1 MVGCVQCSSVGQPV
15 RRTAAPWQAKES
27 RSEADAVRTCHP
39 SCRPQTVP
47 VVVGG
52 PETNGTCPPAP
63 AGALPTQPDSVDETS
78 QLCDADWQ
86 QALVRRCWCR
96 AGCMPAAA
104 VTLAMLCHGR
114 ERQLGP
120 GGNFCKALPQAPT
133 PICLQADAKALFPAF
148 NCGNNTEAGQAL
160 AQLVAQAAGDA
171 RRQALLFRAFLMQ
184 FCAGG
189 FYSPFSGDGLT

>member
-1 MVGCVQCSSVGQPV
+1 M
-15 RRTAAPWQAKES
+15 ES
-27 RSEADAVRTCHP
+27 RAETDPVRTCHP
-39 SCRPQTVP
+39 SCCLQTVP

-63 AGALPTQPDSVDETS
+63 VGALPTQPDSVDETS

-104 VTLAMLCHGR
+104 VTLGLLRHGR
-114 ERQLGP
+114 AQQLGP
-120 GGNFCKALPQAPT
+120 GGTSRKPLPQGPT

-148 NCGNNTEAGQAL
+148 NCGNNTEAGQTL
-160 AQLVAQAAGDA
+160 AQLVAAAAGDA